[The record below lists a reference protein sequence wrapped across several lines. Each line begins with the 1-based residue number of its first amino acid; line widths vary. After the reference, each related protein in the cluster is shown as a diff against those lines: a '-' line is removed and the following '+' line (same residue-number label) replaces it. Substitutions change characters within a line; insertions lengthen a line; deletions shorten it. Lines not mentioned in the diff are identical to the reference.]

1 MVDGEWSLKKSMVYL
16 ILIFLL
22 YDFIYSDFS
31 FKEQYFLWGGF
42 MQYETIESKKMKI
55 DYLKFVV
62 KFLMLTVGGMLTI
75 SSVYF

>member
-1 MVDGEWSLKKSMVYL
+1 
-16 ILIFLL
+16 
-22 YDFIYSDFS
+22 
-31 FKEQYFLWGGF
+31 